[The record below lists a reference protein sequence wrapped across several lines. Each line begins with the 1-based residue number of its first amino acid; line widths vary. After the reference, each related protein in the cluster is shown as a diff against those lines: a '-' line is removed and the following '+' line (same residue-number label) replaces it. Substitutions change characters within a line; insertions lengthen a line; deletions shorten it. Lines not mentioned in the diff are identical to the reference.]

1 MKKIQGRLF
10 TDHLSHIADTLL
22 HDEVKMVDD
31 VKCLCTFNSTAAG
44 LYYGNKDNMHRPYLQ
59 LSGHI
64 SSIAGNFPCDVGE
77 ITFGD
82 NTVDNPGPDVTF
94 QLEFNQDELAHLCKK
109 GLFTKAFTCP
119 DIFIDNE
126 FTMPLN
132 CKCKYIEPTDKSD
145 VPLLFVDI
153 KNQHNIQM
161 NAFDT
166 GYALADYFEDVSQL
180 TAEQTFDNDYLN
192 LDSQDT
198 LYGRD
203 SDDFLFN
210 DNMNKNDRNSENRH
224 AKVTADNILKQSVP
238 AVQSAKDNDLQA
250 HFENIRREV
259 NNKLTDRSVSVVYE
273 SKQMSAVENKFND
286 AVSRQTVSAFE
297 NSINAINQTKDDKQS
312 TESDFND
319 YFDDFMDDSY
329 DAFQDE
335 VIDDSEELLEEENDD
350 RRNAV
355 AINQAENFEG
365 IRFDKRTIPSHMTD
379 IAEKDDASYDDV
391 YEGEDSEF
399 I

>member
-126 FTMPLN
+126 FTMPLS

-166 GYALADYFEDVSQL
+166 GYALADYFENVSQL
-180 TAEQTFDNDYLN
+180 IAEQTFDNDYLN

-210 DNMNKNDRNSENRH
+210 DVAGKDNKKSEDRSV
-224 AKVTADNILKQSVP
+224 KVTTGSILKQSTPVT
-238 AVQSAKDNDLQA
+238 QSIKDADLKA

-259 NNKLTDRSVSVVYE
+259 NNKLVDRSALVASE
-273 SKQMSAVENKFND
+273 
-286 AVSRQTVSAFE
+286 SRQTLTNNRQQSAVYDFE
-297 NSINAINQTKDDKQS
+297 DRVVNTNQAENNTQAV
-312 TESDFND
+312 ESDFND
-319 YFDDFMDDSY
+319 SVDEYFNDSMDDSY
-329 DAFQDE
+329 DGLQDE
-335 VIDDSEELLEEENDD
+335 IVDDSDELFEDEKDN

-355 AINQAENFEG
+355 AINQAENFDG

-379 IAEKDDASYDDV
+379 IAEKDGSLSDDV
-391 YEGEDSEF
+391 YDGEESEF

>member
-64 SSIAGNFPCDVGE
+64 SNIAGNFPCNVGE

-126 FTMPLN
+126 FTMPLK

-153 KNQHNIQM
+153 KNQHGIQM
-161 NAFDT
+161 NALDT
-166 GYALADYFEDVSQL
+166 GYALADYFEDMSQL
-180 TAEQTFDNDYLN
+180 TAEQEVDDYLG
-192 LDSQDT
+192 LDSQES
-198 LYGRD
+198 LYSHD

-210 DNMNKNDRNSENRH
+210 GNVDKNDEKSENRR
-224 AKVTADNILKQSVP
+224 AKVTADNILKQSTPVT
-238 AVQSAKDNDLQA
+238 QSIKDADLKA

-259 NNKLTDRSVSVVYE
+259 NNKLVDRSVLVASE
-273 SKQMSAVENKFND
+273 SKQTLTNSRQQSAVYDFEDRIVNTNRAENNTQ
-286 AVSRQTVSAFE
+286 AV
-297 NSINAINQTKDDKQS
+297 
-312 TESDFND
+312 ESDFND
-319 YFDDFMDDSY
+319 SVDEYFNNSMDDSY
-329 DAFQDE
+329 DELQDE
-335 VIDDSEELLEEENDD
+335 IVDDSEELLEEENDD

-365 IRFDKRTIPSHMTD
+365 IRFDKRTVPSHMAD